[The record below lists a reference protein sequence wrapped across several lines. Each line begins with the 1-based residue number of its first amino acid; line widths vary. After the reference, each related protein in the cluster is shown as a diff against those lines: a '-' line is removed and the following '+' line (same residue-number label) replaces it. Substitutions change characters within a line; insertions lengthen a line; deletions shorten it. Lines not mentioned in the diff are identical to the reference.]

1 MVRFRSIL
9 AVVLAIVASVLLIW
23 GSPAAA
29 ARSVKPYVYTPAQL
43 EQIQRYTD
51 DVEELRDRMLE
62 IPTLVQ
68 QQQWIDV
75 KTFIHGPLGELRTK
89 MFRLSRTLDPK
100 VQKTAQTAAKEVF
113 KHLILIDE
121 SADARDTTKALRN
134 YNEALKD
141 LDAFFELIPS

>member
-9 AVVLAIVASVLLIW
+9 AVILAIVASAFLFCAN
-23 GSPAAA
+23 PAEA
-29 ARSVKPYVYTPAQL
+29 ARSAKPFVYSAEQL
-43 EQIQRYTD
+43 EQIQRYTN

-68 QQQWIDV
+68 QQEWINV

-89 MFRLSRTLDPK
+89 MFRLARTLDPK
-100 VQKTAQTAAKEVF
+100 VQKTAQAAAKDVF
-113 KHLILIDE
+113 EHLILIDE
-121 SADARDTTKALRN
+121 AADARDTTKALRN

-141 LDAFFELIPS
+141 LDVFFNLIPS